1 MRDKRGQLLRA
12 STFTTVVPVRLIGLA
27 VVLTVSVLLAPLAA
41 QTQQPGK
48 VARLG
53 LLGLF
58 TPELGS
64 RSVAALREGLGE
76 LGWHEGQNMH
86 LEHRYASGNRDQLG
100 TLAAELVQRE
110 VDIIVAFG
118 TDATRAARG
127 ATSSIPIVMGAVSD
141 PVTSGFVTSLA
152 RPGGN
157 VTGTSLLVPDLIGKQ
172 IQLLKEVAPRA
183 SRIGVLSLGGP
194 APSASMKEAEA
205 AAPRLGVKLHRIALR
220 EPLTL
225 DDLAPQLRTARV
237 DAILGVANPALDD
250 VRTRT
255 VEIVNAQRLPSIFT
269 LTYWAEAGGLMSYSA
284 DLYALQRRAATYVD
298 KILKGAKPAD
308 LPVEQPIKFELVINL
323 KTAKALGLTI
333 PQTLLRRA
341 DQVIQ

>member
-1 MRDKRGQLLRA
+1 M
-12 STFTTVVPVRLIGLA
+12 RLIGLA
-27 VVLTVSVLLAPLAA
+27 VIVAVNFVLTPLAA

-58 TPELGS
+58 TPELGT
-64 RSVAALREGLGE
+64 RSVAAVREGLSE
-76 LGWHEGQNMH
+76 LGWLEGQNMH
-86 LEHRYASGNRDQLG
+86 LEHRYASGKRDQLG
-100 TLAAELVQRE
+100 TLAAELVQRK

-141 PVTSGFVTSLA
+141 PVTSGFVASLA

-172 IQLLKEVAPRA
+172 IQLLREVAPRA
-183 SRIGVLSLGGP
+183 SRIGVISLGGP
-194 APSASMKEAEA
+194 SMKEAA
-205 AAPRLGVKLHRIALR
+205 AATSRQGVNLHRFALR

-225 DDLAPQLRTARV
+225 DDLAPQLRAARV

-250 VRTRT
+250 VRTRI

-284 DLYALQRRAATYVD
+284 DLYALQRRAATFVD

-308 LPVEQPIKFELVINL
+308 LPVEQPTKFELVINL
-323 KTAKALGLTI
+323 KTAKKLGLTI
-333 PQTLLRRA
+333 PQTLLLRA
-341 DQVIQ
+341 DQVIE